1 MMVMIVR
8 CAGMPAVAVM
18 PASAMTGA
26 ENVRLF
32 GHVLVITGVNT
43 R

>member
-18 PASAMTGA
+18 QASAMTGA
-26 ENVRLF
+26 ENVRRF
-32 GHVLVITGVNT
+32 GHAFEIT
-43 R
+43 RA